1 LLSIPIASYY
11 SIERLALIYFSYAQQ
26 DHKLNEIGII
36 SHSARIKRL
45 RGKALIEVN
54 GCSGE
59 YALAFSNNLHPCSV
73 LIKINNA
80 VKKTNKLLQK

>member
-1 LLSIPIASYY
+1 M
-11 SIERLALIYFSYAQQ
+11 YFSYAQQ

-36 SHSARIKRL
+36 SHSARIKGR
-45 RGKALIEVN
+45 RGKALIEEN

-59 YALAFSNNLHPCSV
+59 YAPALSNRLHPCRA
-73 LIKINNA
+73 LIKINSA